1 MLQGWTVIA
10 VAVAYIGFLFAVAS
24 YGDKLALKRP
34 PGHGRP
40 FIYALSLGVYCTSWT
55 FFGSVGLAAKTGYDF
70 LPIYLG
76 PILTLG
82 LGWPILRR
90 IVRLS
95 KEQNITSIADFIAAR
110 YGKNQALAAIVAVI
124 AVLGTVPYIS
134 LQLKAVSASVT
145 TLFAAAEGDLAHI
158 SNVPLFGDIALVI
171 AVGMAIFA
179 VLFGT
184 RHIDATEHQEGLM
197 LAIATESVVKLIAF
211 IFVGMFI
218 TYSMFDG
225 VGDLAKQVQNSPEIA
240 SIFTQDVVS
249 SKWTVMTLLSIVCIL
264 LLPRQF
270 HVAIVENDNEDDT
283 KKAAWLFPL
292 YLIAINLFVVPIA
305 VAGLLSFPSGSV
317 DADMFVVA
325 LPLLANQDAVSLVA
339 FIGGLSAATAMVII
353 ATVALSIMVCNDLI
367 MPLVLR
373 GKRLGIVM
381 RQDMGGLLLNIRR
394 TAIFGIMFLS
404 YLYYQVIGSSF
415 ALASIGLLSFAAIA
429 QFAPAFFVGLVWRR
443 ATALGAIA
451 GISTGFGVWSYTLL
465 LPSFINSG
473 WFSTDL
479 LIAGPFGIEFLR
491 PQHLFNIQGLLGDDL
506 DPLSHGVLWS
516 LLFNFAAYVV
526 FSLIR
531 QPLPIERLQAN
542 IFINADVPSGAPAFR
557 LWRTAITVHDL
568 KETVAR
574 YLGEQRT
581 ERSFIEFF
589 AQHNIDRDPEA
600 EADIRVL
607 RFAEYLLASAVGAPS
622 SRLILALLIERNS
635 LDTSGA
641 MKLLDDASAAI
652 QYNRDLLQS
661 AIDHV
666 GQGISVFDKDLRLI
680 CWNRQFRD
688 LLNLPPDMGRV
699 GVPLQEII
707 RFSAENGDLGDG
719 DVEDLVADRIQK
731 YVVTMETF
739 QEHVITS
746 GTVVE
751 VRTNAMPDG
760 GLVMTFGDITD
771 RVEAAEALKK
781 ANETLERRVKE
792 RTVELTTLN
801 AALGKAKG
809 EAEKANIDKT
819 RFLAAASHDIL
830 QPLNAARLYTTSL
843 SEREMAGIEGQLTQN
858 IDASL
863 EAVEE
868 ILNALLDISRLDAGA
883 LKPERST
890 FRIDELLSALEVE
903 FSPLA
908 AAKGIDLKFKTCSLA
923 VRTDRRLVRRVLQNF
938 ISNAI
943 KYTSHGKALV
953 GCKRRGN
960 MVEIGVYD
968 TGFGIPKNKQTLIFR
983 EFQRLDGAAGFAPG
997 LGLGLS
1003 IVERIG
1009 HMLGHQIKLNSSPG
1023 NGSMFSILLPT
1034 TAIVPAAKRKSAER
1048 HTKTTNFDDLAVLC
1062 IDNEQSILDGMTA
1075 LLSGWGCNVLS
1086 GKDLGDAQQA
1096 IRKHGGPPDIILAD
1110 YHLNEG
1116 NGIDLIQQLRWK
1128 FDPDLPAILVTADR
1142 SQARKDEAREKNV
1155 AVLNKPVKPA
1165 ALRALIAQTRVLKL
1179 AAE

>member
-10 VAVAYIGFLFAVAS
+10 VAVAYIGFLFAIAS

-34 PGHGRP
+34 AGHGRP
-40 FIYALSLGVYCTSWT
+40 IIYALTLGVYCTSWT

-76 PILTLG
+76 PILTLS

-145 TLFAAAEGDLAHI
+145 TLFGDAEGNLGAI
-158 SNVPLFGDIALVI
+158 SSIPLFGDIAFI
-171 AVGMAIFA
+171 TAVGMAIFA
-179 VLFGT
+179 ILFGT

-197 LAIATESVVKLIAF
+197 LAIATESIVKLFAF

-225 VGDLAKQVQNSPEIA
+225 VGDLVTQVQNRPEIA
-240 SIFTQDVVS
+240 NIFNQGFVS
-249 SKWTVMTLLSIVCIL
+249 SKWTVMTLLSIVAII

-270 HVAIVENDNEDDT
+270 HVAVVECDNENDT
-283 KKAAWLFPL
+283 KKAAWLFPI

-305 VAGLLSFPSGSV
+305 AAGLLSFPSGNV

-325 LPLLANQDAVSLVA
+325 LPSLAGQDAVSLIA

-353 ATVALSIMVCNDLI
+353 ATVALSIMVCNDLV
-367 MPLVLR
+367 MPIVLR
-373 GKRLGIVM
+373 GKPLGIVL
-381 RQDMGGLLLNIRR
+381 RKDMGGLLLNIRR
-394 TAIFGIMFLS
+394 TAIFGIILLS
-404 YLYYQVIGSSF
+404 YLYYQVIGSTF

-429 QFAPAFFVGLVWRR
+429 QFAPAFFGGLVWRR
-443 ATALGAIA
+443 ATARGAIA
-451 GISTGFGVWSYTLL
+451 GIMTGFGVWAYTLL

-473 WFSTDL
+473 WFSAEIL
-479 LIAGPFGIEFLR
+479 AVGPFGIELLR
-491 PQHLFNIQGLLGDDL
+491 PQHLFNIQTLLGPDI
-506 DPLSHGVLWS
+506 DPLTHGVLWS
-516 LLFNFAAYVV
+516 LVLNFVAYVG
-526 FSLIR
+526 FSLMR
-531 QPLPIERLQAN
+531 KPLPIERLQAN
-542 IFINADVPSGAPAFR
+542 IFVNADMPTGAPGFR

-581 ERSFIEFF
+581 ERSFKEF
-589 AQHNIDRDPEA
+589 AAEHNIELTPTV

-622 SRLILALLIERNS
+622 SRLILTLLIERNS

-688 LLNLPPDMGRV
+688 LLNLPQDIGRV
-699 GVPLQEII
+699 GVPLQEIV
-707 RFSAENGDLGDG
+707 RFSAENGDLGPG
-719 DVEDLVADRIQK
+719 DVEDLVSDRIQR

-760 GLVMTFGDITD
+760 GLVMTYGDITQ
-771 RVEAAEALKK
+771 RVEAAEALKR
-781 ANETLERRVKE
+781 ANETLERRVRE
-792 RTVELTTLN
+792 RTRELTSLN
-801 AALGKAKG
+801 VALAKAKG
-809 EAEKANIDKT
+809 DAEQANIGKT

-843 SEREMAGIEGQLTQN
+843 SERQMAGLEGQLTRN

-868 ILNALLDISRLDAGA
+868 ILSDLLDISRLDAGA
-883 LKPERST
+883 LKPERTT
-890 FRIDELLSALEVE
+890 FRIDELFSALEVE

-908 AAKGIDLKFKTCSLA
+908 DERGIDLKFMPCSLA
-923 VRTDRRLVRRVLQNF
+923 ARTDRRLVRRVLQNF

-943 KYTSHGKALV
+943 KYTPEGRALV
-953 GCKRRGN
+953 GCRRRGT
-960 MVEIGVYD
+960 MIEIGVYD
-968 TGFGIPKNKQTLIFR
+968 TGLGIPEDKQTLIFG
-983 EFQRLDGAAGFAPG
+983 EFQRLDSAVGFTPG
-997 LGLGLS
+997 IGLGLS
-1003 IVERIG
+1003 IVERIVE
-1009 HMLGHQIKLNSSPG
+1009 MLDHQILLKSTPDK
-1023 NGSMFSILLPT
+1023 GSVFSILLPL
-1034 TAIVPAAKRKSAER
+1034 AAFVPAAKRQTADLR
-1048 HTKTTNFDDLAVLC
+1048 TKTTDFEGLTVLC
-1062 IDNEQSILDGMTA
+1062 IDNEQSILDGMET
-1075 LLSGWGCNVLS
+1075 LLTGWGCNVLS
-1086 GKDLGDAQQA
+1086 GRDLEDATTQ
-1096 IRKHGGPPDIILAD
+1096 IRKAGRAPDILLAD
-1110 YHLNEG
+1110 YHLTNA
-1116 NGIDLIQQLRWK
+1116 NGIDLIQQLRATL
-1128 FDPDLPAILVTADR
+1128 DHELPAILVTADR
-1142 SQARKDEAREKNV
+1142 SQARRDEARLEGV
-1155 AVLNKPVKPA
+1155 AILNKPVKPA
-1165 ALRALIAQTRVLKL
+1165 ALRALIAQSRVHKL

>member
-10 VAVAYIGFLFAVAS
+10 VAVAYIGFLFAIAS

-34 PGHGRP
+34 SGHGRP
-40 FIYALSLGVYCTSWT
+40 FIYALTLGVYCTSWT

-145 TLFAAAEGDLAHI
+145 TLFGSAEGNLTHI
-158 SNVPLFGDIALVI
+158 SNVPVFGDIAFVT

-197 LAIATESVVKLIAF
+197 LAIATESIVKLVAF
-211 IFVGMFI
+211 LFVGMFI

-225 VGDLAKQVQNSPEIA
+225 VSDLISQVQNRPEIA
-240 SIFTQDVVS
+240 HVFTEGVVS
-249 SKWTVMTLLSIVCIL
+249 SRWTVMTLLSIVCVL

-270 HVAIVENDNEDDT
+270 HVAVVESDNADDT

-305 VAGLLSFPSGSV
+305 AAGLLSFPTGTV

-353 ATVALSIMVCNDLI
+353 ATVALSIMVCNDLV
-367 MPLVLR
+367 MPIVLR
-373 GKRLGIVM
+373 GKPLGIVL
-381 RQDMGGLLLNIRR
+381 RQDMGRFLLNIRR
-394 TAIFGIMFLS
+394 TAIFCIILLS

-415 ALASIGLLSFAAIA
+415 ALASIGLLSFSAIA
-429 QFAPAFFVGLVWRR
+429 QFAPAFFGGMVWRR
-443 ATALGAIA
+443 ATSLGAIA
-451 GISTGFGVWSYTLL
+451 GILTGFGVWAYTLL

-491 PQHLFNIQGLLGDDL
+491 PQHLFNIQAWAGDL
-506 DPLSHGVLWS
+506 DPLTHGVLWS
-516 LLFNFAAYVV
+516 LLLNFVAYVT
-526 FSLIR
+526 FSMVR
-531 QPLPIERLQAN
+531 EPLPIERLQAN
-542 IFINADVPSGAPAFR
+542 IFVNADMPVGAPGFR
-557 LWRTAITVHDL
+557 LWRTAITVQEL

-581 ERSFIEFF
+581 ERSFKEF
-589 AQHNIDRDPEA
+589 AAEQNIVFSPGV

-688 LLNLPPDMGRV
+688 LLNLPQDIGRV

-707 RFSAENGDLGDG
+707 RYNAENGDLGPG
-719 DVEDLVADRIQK
+719 DVEDLVADRIQR
-731 YVVTMETF
+731 YVVQMATF
-739 QEHVITS
+739 QEHIITS

-760 GLVMTFGDITD
+760 GLVMTYGDITE
-771 RVEAAEALKK
+771 RVEAAEALTR

-801 AALGKAKG
+801 ADLAKAKG
-809 EAEKANIDKT
+809 EAEQANIGKT

-843 SEREMAGIEGQLTQN
+843 SEREMDGIEGKLTQN

-868 ILNALLDISRLDAGA
+868 ILNTLLDISRLDAGA
-883 LKPERST
+883 LKPEITT

-908 AAKGIDLKFKTCSLA
+908 DERGINLKFVSCSLA

-938 ISNAI
+938 ISNAV

-953 GCKRRGN
+953 GCRRRGDI
-960 MVEIGVYD
+960 VEIGVYD
-968 TGFGIPKNKQTLIFR
+968 TGFGIPKNKQAVIFR
-983 EFQRLDGAAGFAPG
+983 EFQRLDGTAGFAPG

-1009 HMLGHQIKLNSSPG
+1009 HILGHRITLHSSPG
-1023 NGSMFSILLPT
+1023 KGSVFSILLPA
-1034 TAIVPAAKRKSAER
+1034 TAIVPAAKPKTAGV
-1048 HTKTTNFDDLAVLC
+1048 HTKVTNFDGLAVLC
-1062 IDNEQSILDGMTA
+1062 IDNEQSILDGMNA
-1075 LLSGWGCNVLS
+1075 LLTGWGCVVLLA
-1086 GKDLGDAQQA
+1086 KDADEAQME
-1096 IRKHGGPPDIILAD
+1096 IHKHGRVPDIILAD

-1116 NGIDLIQQLRWK
+1116 NGIDLIQRLRTK
-1128 FDPDLPAILVTADR
+1128 FDQDMPAILVTADR
-1142 SQARKDEAREKNV
+1142 SQARQDEARNRGV

-1165 ALRALIAQTRVLKL
+1165 ALRALIAQSRVHKL

>member
-10 VAVAYIGFLFAVAS
+10 VAVAYIGFLFAIAN
-24 YGDKLALKRP
+24 YGDRLALKRP
-34 PGHGRP
+34 SGHGRP
-40 FIYALSLGVYCTSWT
+40 FIYALTLGVYCTSWT

-76 PILTLG
+76 PILTLA
-82 LGWPILRR
+82 LGWPVLRR

-145 TLFAAAEGDLAHI
+145 TLFGDAQGTLSHI
-158 SNVPLFGDIALVI
+158 SNVPLFGDIAFVT

-197 LAIATESVVKLIAF
+197 LAIATESIVKLFAF

-225 VGDLAKQVQNSPEIA
+225 VYDLAAQVQSEPEIA
-240 SIFTQDVVS
+240 SVFTQGFFS
-249 SKWTVMTLLSIVCIL
+249 SKWTVMTLLSIVSII

-270 HVAIVENDNEDDT
+270 HVAVVENDNENDT

-305 VAGLLSFPSGSV
+305 AAGLLTFPSGSV

-325 LPLLANQDAVSLVA
+325 LPLSAGQDAVSLIA

-353 ATVALSIMVCNDLI
+353 ATVALSIMVCNDLVI
-367 MPLVLR
+367 PIILR
-373 GKRLGIVM
+373 GKTLGIVL
-381 RQDMGGLLLNIRR
+381 RQDMGGVLLNIRR
-394 TAIFGIMFLS
+394 TAIFCIILLS

-429 QFAPAFFVGLVWRR
+429 QFAPAFFGGLIWRR
-443 ATALGAIA
+443 ATARGAIA
-451 GISTGFGVWSYTLL
+451 GILTGFGVWAYTLL
-465 LPSFINSG
+465 LPSFISSG
-473 WFSTDL
+473 WFSADFL
-479 LIAGPFGIEFLR
+479 EAGPFGIALLR
-491 PQHLFNIQGLLGDDL
+491 PQALFNIQALLGPDL
-506 DPLSHGVLWS
+506 DPLTHGVLWS
-516 LLFNFAAYVV
+516 LLLNCAAYVA
-526 FSLIR
+526 FSLSR
-531 QPLPIERLQAN
+531 EPLPIERLQAN
-542 IFINADVPSGAPAFR
+542 IFVNADMPSGAPGFR

-581 ERSFIEFF
+581 ERSFKEF
-589 AQHNIDRDPEA
+589 ATEHNLILTPNV

-688 LLNLPPDMGRV
+688 LLNLPQDIGRV

-707 RFSAENGDLGDG
+707 RFNAEHGDLGHG
-719 DVEDLVADRIQK
+719 DVEDLVDDRIQK
-731 YVVTMETF
+731 YVVNMETF
-739 QEHVITS
+739 QEHIITN

-760 GLVMTFGDITD
+760 GLVMTYGDITE
-771 RVEAAEALKK
+771 RVEAAEALKR

-792 RTVELTTLN
+792 RTVELTSLN
-801 AALGKAKG
+801 ADLAKAKS
-809 EAEKANIDKT
+809 EAEQANIGKT

-843 SEREMAGIEGQLTQN
+843 SERELEGIEGKLTRN

-883 LKPERST
+883 LKPEKST

-908 AAKGIDLKFKTCSLA
+908 EERGIDLKFITCSLA

-943 KYTSHGKALV
+943 KYTSQGKAMV
-953 GCKRRGN
+953 GCRRRGR

-968 TGFGIPKNKQTLIFR
+968 TGFGIPKNKQVLIFR
-983 EFQRLDGAAGFAPG
+983 EFQRLGGTAGFAPG

-1009 HMLGHQIKLNSSPG
+1009 HMLDHRIMLNSEPG
-1023 NGSMFSILLPT
+1023 TGSVFSILLPT
-1034 TAIVPAAKRKSAER
+1034 AAVVPAAKRKTADL
-1048 HTKTTNFDDLAVLC
+1048 HTKTTNLDGLAVLC
-1062 IDNEQSILDGMTA
+1062 IDNEQSILDGMSV
-1075 LLSGWGCNVLS
+1075 LLGGWGCSVLP
-1086 GKDLGDAQQA
+1086 GKDIEEAQMVIHDYGRA
-1096 IRKHGGPPDIILAD
+1096 PDIILAD
-1110 YHLNEG
+1110 YHLDDG

-1128 FDPDLPAILVTADR
+1128 FGPDLPAILVTADR
-1142 SQARKDEAREKNV
+1142 SQARLDEAREKGV
-1155 AVLNKPVKPA
+1155 TLLNKPVKPA
-1165 ALRALIAQTRVLKL
+1165 ALRALIAQSRVHKL